1 MITNAPIFGSP
12 KPLPPYMVWAH
23 VPVGVNVRSAR
34 IADAATL
41 RFAVPRLRDCA
52 RANGIAL
59 TATSASRIN
68 ALRRICALIEGLIC
82 FFIVLALV
90 IFEVETDSPSD
101 LRAYSSLP

>member
-1 MITNAPIFGSP
+1 MVTNAPGFSP
-12 KPLPPYMVWAH
+12 LPLPPYMVWVH

-52 RANGIAL
+52 SANGIAL

-82 FFIVLALV
+82 FFISLALV

-101 LRAYSSLP
+101 LRAYSSLT